1 MQGSPLIL
9 ATNDDGINSAG
20 LWAAV
25 EALAPLGEVLVVAP
39 SRQWSGAGRSMPHT
53 VTGVFEQSTRD
64 VAGRTVTAYA
74 VDASPALCV
83 IHAVLEFAPRLPDV
97 LVSGI
102 NYGENLSTEVTV
114 SGTVGAALEA
124 ATFGIPALAVSQE
137 MGIEAHIV
145 GKPDQDYVP
154 AQVFTRHF
162 TRHLLERGLPHGVDV
177 LNVNVP
183 KDATPET
190 PWRLT
195 RLSMQR
201 YFVPTSPRRDTGD
214 GRLGYRVLDAPA
226 ATERDSDIWGISVD
240 GVVTVTPLSR
250 DLTAAVD
257 FSTFAEYLHREP

>member
-1 MQGSPLIL
+1 MRRNPLIL
-9 ATNDDGINSAG
+9 VTNDDGINSVG

-25 EALAPLGEVLVVAP
+25 EALVPLGEVLVVAP

-53 VTGVFEQSTRD
+53 VTGEFEQSTRD
-64 VAGRTVTAYA
+64 VAGRAITAYA

-83 IHAVLEFAPRLPDV
+83 IHAMLEFVPRPPDV
-97 LVSGI
+97 VVSGI

-137 MGIEAHIV
+137 MGLEAHME
-145 GKPDQDYVP
+145 GTPDQDYVP
-154 AQVFTRHF
+154 AQTFTRHF
-162 TRHLLERGLPHGVDV
+162 TRHLLERGLPYGVNV

-183 KDATPET
+183 RGATQET

-195 RLSMQR
+195 RLSLQR
-201 YFVPTSPRRDTGD
+201 YFIPTPPRRDVED
-214 GRLGYRVLDAPA
+214 GRLGYRVIDDPIQA
-226 ATERDSDIWGISVD
+226 ERDSDIWGICVD
-240 GVVTVTPLSR
+240 GVVTVTPLSL